1 VGLSRLTLAL
11 LALVVKLLAFTF
23 LEQLDILVLGLNRD
37 LPSCTSIKLLIYQMA
52 NTMLAVVLEKYGDF
66 NDLEVKKLN
75 IPTPPVNYVL
85 VRMDY
90 STINV
95 SDLFFIQGM
104 YVRRPLPTI
113 CGGEG
118 AGVVVASGGGQLAD
132 SLVGKR
138 VSIIS
143 DTAKSTGTWA
153 EYSLASSASCY
164 VVDESISQEQAAA
177 GIVNPMTVAIMLN
190 QIQEGKH
197 AAVVQ
202 NAAASSLGKMLI
214 RACRLKNIPI
224 VNIVRRQEQVDL
236 LKHEGADHVLDSST
250 QDFYKN
256 LASLCKK
263 LNVTVGFDA
272 VAGEATNIMLRAI
285 RAPGIVYNYGALSLE
300 PCHANSLVLLGE
312 NKRLEGLWLTRWLK
326 ETKYDT
332 KQQVNREIQ
341 SLMKQGLHTH
351 FVKEFSLDRIK
362 EALNEYNSNKTSGK
376 ILLRN
381 SQARPK
387 L

>member
-1 VGLSRLTLAL
+1 
-11 LALVVKLLAFTF
+11 
-23 LEQLDILVLGLNRD
+23 
-37 LPSCTSIKLLIYQMA
+37 
-52 NTMLAVVLEKYGDF
+52 MLAVVLEKYGDF
-66 NDLEVKKLN
+66 SDLQVKKLN
-75 IPTPPVNYVL
+75 IPTPSANYVL

-143 DTAKSTGTWA
+143 DTAKSSGTWA
-153 EYSLASSASCY
+153 EYSLASAGSCY
-164 VVDESISQEQAAA
+164 VVDENISQEQAAA
-177 GIVNPMTVAIMLN
+177 GIVNPMTVAIMLSK
-190 QIQEGKH
+190 IQEGNH

-214 RACRLKNIPI
+214 KACSLKKIPI
-224 VNIVRRQEQVDL
+224 VNIVRRQEQVNL
-236 LKHEGADHVLDSST
+236 LKQEGAEHVLDSST
-250 QDFYKN
+250 EDFYKN
-256 LASLCKK
+256 LANLCKK
-263 LNVTVGFDA
+263 MNVTVGFDA
-272 VAGEATNIMLRAI
+272 VAGEATNTMLRAI
-285 RAPGIVYNYGALSLE
+285 RAPGVVYNYGALSLE

-351 FVKEFSLDRIK
+351 FVKEFSLERIK